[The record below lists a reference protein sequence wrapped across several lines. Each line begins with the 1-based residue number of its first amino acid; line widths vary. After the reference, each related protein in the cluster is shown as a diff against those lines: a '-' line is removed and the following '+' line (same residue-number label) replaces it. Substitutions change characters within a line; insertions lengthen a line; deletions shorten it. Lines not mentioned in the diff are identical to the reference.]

1 MTHKN
6 KSIKILHIHV
16 LPVITGSGINTI
28 LTMNGLKHK
37 YQMEMACA
45 PGGPLVDLAEEHGIP
60 VRPIKN
66 FVSEVAPF
74 KDLHALWQVY
84 RLLHK
89 GKYDLIHTHNS
100 KGGFIGRLA
109 AMLAGGIPVIHG
121 VHGYAF
127 HKNEPWLRRTLFFLL
142 EFFARNWSA
151 RVICISQPLVDLW
164 VKQRLTSPEKIRK
177 IYSGIDVQ
185 EFKQF
190 DKRDVVRQELGLQP
204 DAIAIGQVSKLWEGK
219 GHIDIIAACPD
230 IVKAL
235 PGAKVFFI
243 GDGPIR
249 NKLEN
254 IVLKKGLQDRIIFL
268 GHRDDVAEVTSAL
281 DIAIL
286 ASYYEGMGR
295 VILEAMAVGLPVVAT
310 RVGGIVDLVV
320 DQQTGLLVDPHSPEQ
335 LTENIIRL
343 AQDPA
348 LRKRMGD
355 AGRRRVDNKF
365 SVDTMIAQIDSV
377 YQEVLV

>member
-1 MTHKN
+1 MQGLRRKY
-6 KSIKILHIHV
+6 HI
-16 LPVITGSGINTI
+16 
-28 LTMNGLKHK
+28 
-37 YQMEMACA
+37 EMACA
-45 PGGPLVDLAEEHGIP
+45 PGGPLYDLTEQTGIP
-60 VRPIKN
+60 VLPIKD
-66 FVSEVAPF
+66 FVSEAAPF
-74 KDLHALWQVY
+74 KDIHAFWQVY
-84 RLLHK
+84 RLLRK
-89 GKYDLIHTHNS
+89 GNYDLIHTHNS

-109 AMLAGGIPVIHG
+109 AKLAGGIPVIHG

-127 HKNEPWLRRTLFFLL
+127 HKNEPWLRRALFFLL
-142 EFFARNWSA
+142 EYLARNWSV
-151 RVICISQPLVDLW
+151 RIICISQPLVDLW
-164 VKQRLTSPEKIRK
+164 VKKKLAPVEKIRK

-190 DKRDVVRQELGLQP
+190 DKRDVIRQKLGLQQ

-254 IVLKKGLQDRIIFL
+254 IVLQNGLQDRIIFL
-268 GHRDDVAEVTSAL
+268 GHRRDVVEVTSAL

-295 VILEAMAVGLPVVAT
+295 VILEAMAAGLPVVAT

-320 DQQTGLLVDPHSPEQ
+320 DQETGLLIDPHSPQ
-335 LTENIIRL
+335 QIADAVIRL
-343 AQDPA
+343 AKDSA
-348 LRKRMGD
+348 LRKTMGLL
-355 AGRRRVDNKF
+355 GKKRVDNRF
-365 SVDTMIAQIDSV
+365 SAATMVEQIDQL
-377 YQEVLV
+377 YQEVFVENEENSKNH